1 MYILIITSSYDQ
13 TSTYI
18 INKYFNETNFF
29 RLNIDKISNYII
41 NIDGV
46 GWTIIDDNNN
56 ILLLKNMTL
65 FIIH

>member
-18 INKYFNETNFF
+18 INKYFNKTNFF

-41 NIDGV
+41 NIDGA
-46 GWTIIDDNNN
+46 GWTIIDENNN
-56 ILLLKNMTL
+56 
-65 FIIH
+65 

>member
-41 NIDGV
+41 NIDEA

-56 ILLLKNMTL
+56 IRLL
-65 FIIH
+65 